1 MPTSLEQILSLPAIP
16 LSAGVTGS
24 ATFECWAG
32 AEAAMG
38 RGFILGSG

>member
-32 AEAAMG
+32 AEAMG
-38 RGFILGSG
+38 RGFVLGSG